1 MNKSGYLEGLKKDY
15 DLKKI
20 VQSVGSLR
28 NIKCLIIGDTILDKY
43 TFVVPKGRAVK
54 DPILSLD
61 YVRDETYAGGIL
73 AVANHVSDFVDNI
86 KLVSLLGD
94 RNRNEE
100 FVLTNLNKKIKTKL
114 FTKKDSPTIVK
125 ERFVDNLRN
134 TKIVKIEYINEKPLD
149 KKTEANLVDYLTSE
163 LPKHDLVMVADYGHG
178 FLSDNL
184 VRIIEKNSKYLAANI
199 QTNSS
204 NMGFNCI
211 TRYKKID
218 YLTSNEG
225 EIRLALHDR
234 NSSFEQL
241 ILKLKKSTHFN
252 NFLITTGATGVWYYK
267 DKKSIHA
274 PALTTNVRDIVGAG
288 DAVFSITSL
297 CSYKNF
303 NPQLLTFL
311 ANCVGGVAIGIIGN
325 KEGVT
330 KEKLISFISNVYA
343 TNDEGCHE

>member
-1 MNKSGYLEGLKKDY
+1 MKNRYLEGLKKDY

-20 VQSVGSLR
+20 VQSIGSLR

-61 YVRDETYAGGIL
+61 YVKDETYAGGVL
-73 AVANHVSDFVDNI
+73 AVANHVSNFVDNL
-86 KLVSLLGD
+86 KLVTLLGD

-100 FVLTNLNKKIKTKL
+100 FVLANLNKKIKTKF
-114 FTKKDSPTIVK
+114 FTKKDSPTIIK
-125 ERFVDNLRN
+125 ERFIDNLRN
-134 TKIVKIEYINEKPLD
+134 TKIVKIEYLNEMAID
-149 KKTEANLVDYLTSE
+149 KKTENNVADYLTSE
-163 LPKHDLVMVADYGHG
+163 LSKHDLIIVTDYGHG

-184 VRIIEKNSKYLAANI
+184 VKVIEKNSRYLAANI

-211 TRYKKID
+211 TRYKKIN

-234 NSSFEQL
+234 DSLFEQL
-241 ILKLKKSTHFN
+241 VLKLKKSTHFN
-252 NFLITTGATGVWYYK
+252 NFLITTGATGVWYYR
-267 DKKSIHA
+267 DKKGYYA
-274 PALTTNVRDIVGAG
+274 PSLAKNIRDIVGAG

-297 CSYKNF
+297 ASYKNF
-303 NPQLLTFL
+303 DPELLAFL
-311 ANCVGGVAIGIIGN
+311 ANCVGGVAVGIMGN
-325 KEGVT
+325 KESVT
-330 KEKLISFISNVYA
+330 KENLLKFIEEVYA
-343 TNDEGCHE
+343 NKESCYK